1 MASLE
6 SQGTNNP
13 FDDLVDSIKTLNS
26 DQNDMAK
33 EAAVYS
39 KELQDHLE
47 RDAMNM
53 SQSQIDAMQELIMT
67 LKEGRLDDLEAD
79 KEQLLRGRMEKKRDE
94 ERNDSL
100 FDIFKQLKL
109 QFKLLQMQFKD
120 EKGSRIFGFLVRT
133 AIFSFLIGAFKGF
146 MTPYVNIGKGIIKG
160 ATNMGK
166 TLGFPVLFENI
177 RKVFKTFSANVA
189 KTFNFTAKSGSGGM
203 FGKAATFI
211 INAGKDLGKLAM
223 VSLKNVGN
231 FLKGMTG
238 FLTGRK
244 SAFFAFSKIQSGIQ
258 ASGVVGSGVNKLVQL
273 VLKPFRMLANL
284 PVSIAHVF
292 AKGIDKAANSVKAG
306 GAKFANIGSKAF
318 NFFKN
323 LPVLSTVF
331 SALDKFKQV
340 FMRFGMAFGQILRP
354 ILGIFG
360 LVKGFITGF
369 KSQEDML
376 NKIVAGVFD
385 GLKLAFNLLVGS
397 LLDFGKQVVGFLL
410 DILTLGFFDIR
421 KSFKNFSFADTF
433 DMVFDAIKN
442 GIIGFLNTI
451 RDSLADIGIGGI
463 IKNIGLSLLSVF
475 MKIAAFPKA
484 IAAAALSAI
493 AAAMPGGES
502 PKEAFS
508 RKFNEVMSRGQAKI
522 DAMMAKRDG
531 KDSDGQ
537 IIDALSKEGKVLQSQ
552 AGQERY
558 PAGPPTIN
566 QSYQNSQG
574 GATVI
579 VNGPPPSDFNFN
591 NANIL
596 NQYSD

>member
-6 SQGTNNP
+6 SQGMNNP
-13 FDDLVDSIKTLNS
+13 FDDLVDNIKNLNS

-109 QFKLLQMQFKD
+109 QFRLLQMQFKD

-146 MTPYVNIGKGIIKG
+146 MAPYARIGANIVKSAVG
-160 ATNMGK
+160 MGK
-166 TLGFPVLFENI
+166 TLGLPVLFDNI
-177 RKVFKTFSANVA
+177 KNVFKGFGDRVA
-189 KTFNFTAKSGSGGM
+189 KTFKFSAEGKGGGVFAKG
-203 FGKAATFI
+203 ARFI
-211 INAGKDLGKLAM
+211 LNAGKDLGKLLQL
-223 VSLKNVGN
+223 SLTNVGN

-244 SAFFAFSKIQSGIQ
+244 SAFTAFGRIDTKIK
-258 ASGVVGSGVNKLVQL
+258 ASGVLGQGANKLVSMI
-273 VLKPFRMLANL
+273 LKPFRMLMNL
-284 PVSIAHVF
+284 PKRIGIVF
-292 AKGIDKAANSVKAG
+292 ARGLDAATATAKGVGKN
-306 GAKFANIGSKAF
+306 FTNIGTKIFMFF
-318 NFFKN
+318 NK
-323 LPVLSTVF
+323 LPVLKTIFGV
-331 SALDKFKQV
+331 LDKFKGAFQ
-340 FMRFGMAFGQILRP
+340 RLGMVFGQILRP
-354 ILGIFG
+354 VLGIFG

-369 KSQEDML
+369 KSQEDGL
-376 NKIVAGVFD
+376 NKIIAGVFD

-397 LLDFGKQVVGFLL
+397 LLDFFVIDIPAFFLGL
-410 DILTLGFFDIR
+410 FGMDDAKAKL
-421 KSFKNFSFADTF
+421 KSFSFADIF
-433 DMVFDAIKN
+433 DNMFDAVKN
-442 GIIGFLNTI
+442 AVIGFFNTI
-451 RDSLADIGIGGI
+451 RDSIADIGVGGI
-463 IKNIGLSLLSVF
+463 VKNIMLSLMSIF

-484 IAAAALSAI
+484 IAAGALSAI

-508 RKFNEVMSRGQAKI
+508 RKFNEVMSRGQATI

-531 KDSDGQ
+531 KDEDGQ

-566 QSYQNSQG
+566 TSYQNSQG

-579 VNGPPPSDFNFN
+579 VNGPPPSDFNFR